1 MIEPQNS
8 KRQRSETILGY
19 HSKDY
24 KDDNK
29 HHSVPTPH
37 LLTVLDAYSIV
48 IYTGNSAV
56 TGISPLVTV

>member
-1 MIEPQNS
+1 MIEPQIS
-8 KRQRSETILGY
+8 KRQRSETVLGY

-37 LLTVLDAYSIV
+37 LPTVLDAYSIV
-48 IYTGNSAV
+48 NYNITGRLLAF
-56 TGISPLVTV
+56 PHL